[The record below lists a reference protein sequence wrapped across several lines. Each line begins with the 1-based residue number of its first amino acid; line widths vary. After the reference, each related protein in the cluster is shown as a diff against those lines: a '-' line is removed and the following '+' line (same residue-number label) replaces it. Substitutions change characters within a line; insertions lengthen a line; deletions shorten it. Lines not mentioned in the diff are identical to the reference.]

1 MMDKGSVASATNRRF
16 SRFGMVLASVHVKAG
31 GALFPV
37 FILLLW
43 YVFGRGIRAR
53 FFVPYVDQ
61 AVCR

>member
-1 MMDKGSVASATNRRF
+1 MMDDGSLGSAANRRF
-16 SRFGMVLASVHVKAG
+16 SRFGMVVASVDVKAG

-53 FFVPYVDQ
+53 FFVPYTEK
-61 AVCR
+61 AAYR